1 MRYQRL
7 RVNGGTYFFTLVT
20 HRRRRLLCTPE
31 NVYHLREAFRSVTER
46 HPFKLDAF
54 VLLPDHL
61 HAIWKLPEGD
71 DDFSMRWRLIKSA
84 FTRRCGEACRGP
96 ASASCRRKGEQAVWQ
111 RRFWEHRIRDERDRI
126 QHIEYIHYNPV
137 KHGLVEA
144 PRDWAYSSFQRYVRE
159 GMYDSEWGAGDTISF
174 EDGVGSE

>member
-61 HAIWKLPEGD
+61 HAIWTLPEGD

-96 ASASCRRKGEQAVWQ
+96 ASASRRRKGEQAVWQ
-111 RRFWEHRIRDERDRI
+111 RRFWEHQIRDERDRI

-144 PRDWAYSSFQRYVRE
+144 PRDWRLAWHSAQKRFSLTLKSSSKLPRYTRCC
-159 GMYDSEWGAGDTISF
+159 S
-174 EDGVGSE
+174 